1 MQTHMSTTALQM
13 SAVTSQLTAVAAITT
28 NVQHRKDN
36 KLATDQVQ
44 RDAHDCRHMPDQF

>member
-1 MQTHMSTTALQM
+1 MSTTALQM
-13 SAVTSQLTAVAAITT
+13 NVVTGQLTAVAAITT

-44 RDAHDCRHMPDQF
+44 RDALYCGHMSDRV